1 MRSIVLEIDWATFRG
16 CATSHDDSWWIL
28 DLYKRLFEMDLSKNG
43 GTANMVMLMGTEFSG
58 NVLSSSEKEKTGY
71 LIGNIWQ
78 TGTPKIYMMGFKPLL
93 LGW

>member
-58 NVLSSSEKEKTGY
+58 NVLSSPEKEKNRLFDRQHLADRNPQNVY
-71 LIGNIWQ
+71 D
-78 TGTPKIYMMGFKPLL
+78 GF
-93 LGW
+93 